1 MLSKTAEYALRA
13 MVAIARVKEDRPVLA
28 REIAR
33 AGRIPDKYLS
43 KVLGDLVHAHVLT
56 STRGIGGGFK
66 LKRRP
71 EKLRL
76 IDILRHFDDI
86 PSRGRCPLGHSK
98 CTDDKPCGI
107 HQQWK
112 PLKEAYANLLEK
124 TTLADISG
132 TPSTGE

>member
-28 REIAR
+28 REIAK

-43 KVLGDLVHAHVLT
+43 KVLGDLVHARVLT
-56 STRGIGGGFK
+56 SARGIGGGFK

-86 PSRGRCPLGHSK
+86 PSRGRCPLGHPK
-98 CTDDKPCGI
+98 CGDEKPCGM
-107 HQQWK
+107 HEQWK
-112 PLKEAYANLLEK
+112 PLKEAYSNLLEK
-124 TTLADISG
+124 TTLADILG
-132 TPSTGE
+132 DPPTGK